1 VREIYTTDYLLP
13 AMVLNDIKTLLIE
26 DGGGAAM
33 KLGLDSQ
40 SLPGWSRWRP
50 AGGIRRRRPW
60 CPWACR
66 PCRCRPT
73 PRCQRPASSSA
84 AALFM
89 DRRLSHNNTL
99 SCGMCHVPEQGFT
112 SNELG
117 TAIGLEGQTIRR
129 NSPTIYNVAY
139 VEQLF
144 HDGREFSLENQ
155 AWGPLL
161 AGNEMANP
169 SIGYVVEKIR
179 ALPEYAGRFEAA
191 FDGRGPDMMT
201 IGLALAAYQRTL
213 VLGQFALR
221 PLALRRR
228 GKRAERRGAGRV
240 RFVHRQGRLRR
251 LSPRRRES
259 GAVLRQPFPQYR
271 HRLRQ
276 QHGVCRAATG
286 CSWLPASS
294 SKSRTRRWMPSR
306 SVSPTSDAMRVT
318 LDPADSWAYRTPILR
333 NVALTAPY
341 MHDGSLATLGE
352 VIEFYD
358 RGGIDNPHKDSL
370 LKPLGLTPVE
380 KKALA
385 AFLGTLT
392 GDNVS
397 RLVAEARAAQAG
409 EVPPVKDPASSY
421 KRAY

>member
-1 VREIYTTDYLLP
+1 MKLAWLVAAAGLVVLSACDRTQPMVIPAPLGLP
-13 AMVLNDIKTLLIE
+13 AIPVPPEAPLLTARI
-26 DGGGAAM
+26 D
-33 KLGLDSQ
+33 LGRS
-40 SLPGWSRWRP
+40 
-50 AGGIRRRRPW
+50 
-60 CPWACR
+60 
-66 PCRCRPT
+66 
-73 PRCQRPASSSA
+73 
-84 AALFM
+84 LFM

-117 TAIGLEGQTIRR
+117 TAIGLEGQSIRR
-129 NSPTIYNVAY
+129 NSPTIFNVAY

-169 SIGYVVEKIR
+169 SIGYVVEKIK
-179 ALPEYAGRFEAA
+179 ALPEYSGRFEAA

-213 VLGQFALR
+213 VSAGSRFDIWRYGGAAGTLNAEEQAGFALFTGKAGCAACH
-221 PLALRRR
+221 LVGEKEALFSDN
-228 GKRAERRGAGRV
+228 
-240 RFVHRQGRLRR
+240 RFHNTGIGYAN
-251 LSPRRRES
+251 SMDMPRRHRVQLAPGKIVEIEDK
-259 GAVLRQPFPQYR
+259 ALDAFEKRQPDVGRYE
-271 HRLRQ
+271 
-276 QHGVCRAATG
+276 
-286 CSWLPASS
+286 
-294 SKSRTRRWMPSR
+294 
-306 SVSPTSDAMRVT
+306 VT

-341 MHDGSLATLGE
+341 MHDGSLATLAE

-358 RGGIDNPHKDSL
+358 RGGIDNPQKDSL
-370 LKPLGLTPVE
+370 LKPLGLTPSE

-409 EVPPVKDPASSY
+409 EVPPAKDPASTY
-421 KRAY
+421 KRVY